1 MKASTILKNLL
12 TISSLLYAA
21 SAIASGSL
29 TINGNVA
36 AVGCYFKTPSD
47 ALELLPMSVSD
58 FKGNWSAAGRRHH
71 QIVVQCAA
79 PYSKYSKITFGSNAI
94 DIYGNLINT
103 AQGPGAAK
111 GIDIRMQIGGY
122 SQDFRRPVTSAQLTN
137 KDSFNYEVSAEV
149 ARIGDSVVT
158 AGTVQAVI
166 NLTLNEV

>member
-1 MKASTILKNLL
+1 MQTSTILKSLL
-12 TISSLLYAA
+12 AISSLCFAA
-21 SAIASGSL
+21 SAMASSNVTVNGNIVASG
-29 TINGNVA
+29 
-36 AVGCYFKTPSD
+36 CFFKTPSD
-47 ALELLPMSVSD
+47 TMDLLPLSVSD